1 MQFTI
6 QIITRIARTVVNRY
20 QTLHGRP
27 GYHLSISNP
36 RFHFHSVTA
45 SSHNKVISGQVFLLR
60 NASLSSSTFQKFGFS
75 SSASREPKTSEN
87 KGTTSNKKGPNGLI
101 ITLAL
106 LAALCGAVGAVGTD
120 PPSNHPAS
128 SLPSS
133 PLSPSFSRIHKDGCE
148 EELTL
153 EDQFRRLTPTA
164 ERLTQMGEPWKT
176 VVPEL
181 MKVKDNMIQASAD
194 MEKMEDIM
202 SRTSAQNSKKIAI
215 QIFPMSLLD
224 VADDVDRASLVLKE
238 SIAKIDTSKDS
249 ARDVPILKTLL
260 EGVEMTKK
268 SLSEFFKKYGV
279 EKYDPMNEEFDPNRH
294 KVVFQVQDPTKTP
307 NTVAVVLKVGYT
319 VYGRILRPAEVGV
332 TKKVD

>member
-87 KGTTSNKKGPNGLI
+87 KG
-101 ITLAL
+101 
-106 LAALCGAVGAVGTD
+106 
-120 PPSNHPAS
+120 
-128 SLPSS
+128 
-133 PLSPSFSRIHKDGCE
+133 E

-268 SLSEFFKKYGV
+268 SLSEFWRMFGFYLTCIFHKMGCLLYFKFFKKYGV